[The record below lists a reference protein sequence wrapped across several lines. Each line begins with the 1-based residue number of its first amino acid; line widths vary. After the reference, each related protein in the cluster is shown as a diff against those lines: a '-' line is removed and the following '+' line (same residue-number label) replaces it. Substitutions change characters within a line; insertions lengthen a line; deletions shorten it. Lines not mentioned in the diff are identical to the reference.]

1 MAISSFGTS
10 FLGPSVSGEV
20 TALSFSGISAAEI
33 DVTTLASTAKTY
45 VLGTTDGGTVEVTC
59 NMTTVPETPISGN
72 DEPEEYQIQ
81 FGESGPTAT
90 FDGYIQNV
98 SMEAAVD
105 SQVTCTYTIRITGP
119 VALTG

>member
-10 FLGPSVSGEV
+10 FTTGSVTGEV

-45 VLGTTDGGTVEVTC
+45 VLGTSDGGTVEVTC
-59 NMTTVPETPISGN
+59 NMTTAPSTPTSG
-72 DEPEEYQIQ
+72 DDDPTSFVIQ
-81 FGESGPTAT
+81 FGEDGPSVT

-105 SQVTCTYTIRITGP
+105 SQVTCTYTIRITGA
-119 VALTG
+119 VSIA